1 MITGWPTPQ
10 GREEYAVAFDRGRG
24 RRVLVLPAWFDES
37 NKLRRQSIEVMRRL
51 DATGV
56 DSMLPDLPGCNES
69 EAPLG
74 EQTLEGWRA
83 AAQAAGGH
91 FRASH
96 VLAIRAGALLAPDLP
111 GWLYAPL
118 GGAQLLRS
126 MLRARTLAAR
136 EAGRDE
142 TREGLLELG
151 RRDGLELGGHGL
163 GAAMIVALET
173 ADLPA
178 QPGQRTIAQ
187 GEVGGGPL
195 WLRAEPDFD
204 AGQADA
210 LAALIKADLT

>member
-51 DATGV
+51 DAAGV

-74 EQTLEGWRA
+74 EQTLEGWCA

-111 GWLYAPL
+111 GWLYAPF
-118 GGAQLLRS
+118 GGAQLLRG

-136 EAGRDE
+136 EAGRNE

-151 RRDGLELGGHGL
+151 RRDGLELGGHRL
-163 GAAMIVALET
+163 GAGMLAALET
-173 ADLPA
+173 ADVPA
-178 QPGQRTIAQ
+178 QPGQRTITQ

-210 LAALIKADLT
+210 LAALIKADLA